1 MSIAYFIVLENEE
14 VDFDTYVNG
23 KAIAHVVDEIA
34 KFCIT
39 HGLKTIED
47 FHSQDFSELME
58 DFDDIEIPEQEI
70 LWFDAQEEID
80 WVTTLLEKIES
91 QRPNFAT
98 EAIIEDLREYLE
110 VFKNMENVDTKW
122 HLEIDF

>member
-1 MSIAYFIVLENEE
+1 MSVAYFIVLENDE

-23 KAIAHVVDEIA
+23 KAIAHAVDEIA
-34 KFCIT
+34 KFCTT

-47 FHSQDFSELME
+47 FHSQDVNELME

-70 LWFDAQEEID
+70 LWFDAQDGID
-80 WVTTLLEKIES
+80 WVTALLEKIES
-91 QRPNFAT
+91 KRPSFAN

-110 VFKNMENVDTKW
+110 VFKNIKTVDTKW

>member
-1 MSIAYFIVLENEE
+1 M
-14 VDFDTYVNG
+14 DFDTYVNG
-23 KAIAHVVDEIA
+23 KAIAHAVDDIA
-34 KFCIT
+34 KFCET

-58 DFDDIEIPEQEI
+58 YFDDIEIPEQEI
-70 LWFDAQEEID
+70 LWFDAQEGID
-80 WVTTLLEKIES
+80 WVTILLEKIES
-91 QRPNFAT
+91 QRPRFAN

-110 VFKNMENVDTKW
+110 VFKNMKTVDTKW